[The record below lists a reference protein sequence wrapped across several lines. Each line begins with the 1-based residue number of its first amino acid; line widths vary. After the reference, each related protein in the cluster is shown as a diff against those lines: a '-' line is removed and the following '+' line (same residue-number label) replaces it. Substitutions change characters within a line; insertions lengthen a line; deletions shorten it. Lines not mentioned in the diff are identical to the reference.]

1 MEHLDE
7 AVSADQSGYTSGGH
21 QGNNMARIL
30 GLGTLLIAVCLVGS
44 DARGQYRQSWHRV
57 PTIVVVSADADPR
70 VEFVEKAVAFWNKTL
85 TETGSAFRLGR
96 ITHVVQSPPEEDL
109 QTLSQSVL
117 SQTAGTATRPESLR
131 NLSGD
136 ITIFLAQSKFISFTS
151 PFDEN
156 SRRVIGIRGT
166 QFPPLNQPNVA
177 LNVIAHE
184 LGHAIGL
191 RHNSDPSM
199 LMCGRP
205 APCRPDLFIS
215 ETPRFFPVTD
225 DEKQRLR
232 VMYPPDWKPE

>member
-1 MEHLDE
+1 MR
-7 AVSADQSGYTSGGH
+7 
-21 QGNNMARIL
+21 RIC
-30 GLGTLLIAVCLVGS
+30 GFGAFLLIAVCLVGS
-44 DARGQYRQSWHRV
+44 NARGQYRQPSFWQVWHRV
-57 PTIVVVSADADPR
+57 PTIVVVSANADPR
-70 VEFVEKAVAFWNKTL
+70 VELVEKAVAFWNKTL

-109 QTLSQSVL
+109 QTLSESVL
-117 SQTAGTATRPESLR
+117 SQTAARATRPEQLR

-151 PFDEN
+151 PLDEN
-156 SRRVIGIRGT
+156 SRRVIGIRGA

-177 LNVIAHE
+177 VNVIAHE

-215 ETPRFFPVTD
+215 ETPRFFPLTD

-232 VMYPPDWKPE
+232 AMYPPDWKPE

>member
-1 MEHLDE
+1 MR
-7 AVSADQSGYTSGGH
+7 
-21 QGNNMARIL
+21 RIL
-30 GLGTLLIAVCLVGS
+30 GLGALLVAVCLVGT
-44 DARGQYRQSWHRV
+44 DTRGQYRQSSFWQVWHRV
-57 PTIVVVSADADPR
+57 PTIVVVSAAGDPR
-70 VEFVEKAVAFWNKTL
+70 VGLVEEAVVFWNKTL
-85 TETGSAFRLGR
+85 AETGSAFSLGR
-96 ITHVVQSPPEEDL
+96 ITHVVRPPPEEDL

-117 SQTAGTATRPESLR
+117 NQTAAAAGRPESLR

-136 ITIFLAQSKFISFTS
+136 IAIFVAQSKFISFTS

-166 QFPPLNQPNVA
+166 QFPPLNQPNVV

-191 RHNSDPSM
+191 RHNSDPST

-225 DEKQRLR
+225 EEKQRLR
-232 VMYPPDWKPE
+232 AMYPPDWRPD

>member
-1 MEHLDE
+1 
-7 AVSADQSGYTSGGH
+7 
-21 QGNNMARIL
+21 
-30 GLGTLLIAVCLVGS
+30 
-44 DARGQYRQSWHRV
+44 V
-57 PTIVVVSADADPR
+57 PTILVVSADGDPR
-70 VEFVEKAVAFWNKTL
+70 VELVEEAVAFWNKTL
-85 TETGSAFRLGR
+85 AATGSAFRLGR
-96 ITHVVQSPPEEDL
+96 ATHVVQSLPEEDL
-109 QTLSQSVL
+109 QTLSQSAL
-117 SQTAGTATRPESLR
+117 SQAAARAGRPESLR

-151 PFDEN
+151 PFDED
-156 SRRVIGIRGT
+156 SKRVIGIRGA
-166 QFPPLNQPNVA
+166 QFPPLNQPNVV

-215 ETPRFFPVTD
+215 ETPRFFPLTD

-232 VMYPPDWKPE
+232 AMYPLEWKPE

>member
-1 MEHLDE
+1 
-7 AVSADQSGYTSGGH
+7 
-21 QGNNMARIL
+21 
-30 GLGTLLIAVCLVGS
+30 LLIAVCLVDTG
-44 DARGQYRQSWHRV
+44 AHAQFRQPSFWQFWHRA
-57 PTIVVVSADADPR
+57 PTIVVVSAEGDPR
-70 VEFVEKAVAFWNKTL
+70 VGLVQEAVAFWNKTL
-85 TETGSAFRLGR
+85 AETGSAFRLGR
-96 ITHVVQSPPEEDL
+96 VTHVVQSLPEEDL
-109 QTLSQSVL
+109 QAASQSVL
-117 SQTAGTATRPESLR
+117 SQTAARANRPESLR
-131 NLSGD
+131 NLRGD
-136 ITIFLAQSKFISFTS
+136 ITIFLAQSNFISFTS

-156 SRRVIGIRGT
+156 SKRVIGIRGT

-191 RHNSDPSM
+191 RHNSDPST

-232 VMYPPDWKPE
+232 AMYPPDWRPD

>member
-1 MEHLDE
+1 MR
-7 AVSADQSGYTSGGH
+7 
-21 QGNNMARIL
+21 RIC
-30 GLGTLLIAVCLVGS
+30 GFGAFLLIAVCLADTG
-44 DARGQYRQSWHRV
+44 AHGQDRQPSFWQVWHRV
-57 PTIVVVSADADPR
+57 PTIVVVSADGDPR
-70 VEFVEKAVAFWNKTL
+70 VELVEQAVAFWNKTL
-85 TETGSAFRLGR
+85 AATGSAFRLGR

-109 QTLSQSVL
+109 QRLSESVL
-117 SQTAGTATRPESLR
+117 SQTAARATRPESLR

-156 SRRVIGIRGT
+156 SRRLIGIRGT

-177 LNVIAHE
+177 VNVIAHE

-215 ETPRFFPVTD
+215 ETPRFFALTD

-232 VMYPPDWKPE
+232 AMYPSDWKPE